1 MKKNQT
7 GPRSNSAR
15 ACPALIHIDG
25 LRLKKN
31 LNSARRY
38 LRAQLVMK
46 KLRKK
51 TKDLAIY
58 PTMGSEGSE
67 LYNDQN

>member
-1 MKKNQT
+1 
-7 GPRSNSAR
+7 
-15 ACPALIHIDG
+15 
-25 LRLKKN
+25 
-31 LNSARRY
+31 
-38 LRAQLVMK
+38 MK